1 MQHLASTLAFGQLT
15 PDGVLDALESVGLRG
30 DGRILQLNSYENR
43 VFQVMLEEGQA
54 VVAKFYRPGRWS
66 DEQILEEH
74 DFSLELAAAEVPVMA
89 PMPLTLSP
97 HAGRPGQTSRLTG
110 RHSSLLHWSDGP
122 HAHRVSVS
130 AFLGGRDPNVET
142 DADWQRLGRLMG
154 RVHAVGKGG
163 QGGRAHRFEHRLSLE
178 PALAQKAIDTLLSL
192 DVVDLS
198 LRSRWEAV
206 ARLAADH
213 IAQAFERVSPIETLR
228 LHGDAHRGNLLE
240 RHGALHLVDLDDAC
254 NGPAMQ
260 DLWLFLDGQDRRSAQ
275 HQLDLLLSGY
285 EDFVPF
291 DDRERALIEPLR
303 TLRVLR
309 HSAWIA
315 QRWEDPAFAQ
325 AFPSF
330 GSPSH
335 WADQLTQLEEQ
346 IERMG

>member
-1 MQHLASTLAFGQLT
+1 MSDLARPLNSTLAFGHLT

-43 VFQVMLEEGQA
+43 VFQVMLEDGRA

-66 DEQILEEH
+66 DAQILQEH
-74 DFSLELAAAEVPVMA
+74 DFCLELAAAEVPVMA
-89 PMPLTLSP
+89 PLPLELSLER
-97 HAGRPGQTSRLTG
+97 ARPGQSSRLEGAQQT
-110 RHSSLLHWSDGP
+110 LLHWSDGT

-130 AFLGGRDPNVET
+130 AYLGGRDPHVES
-142 DADWQRLGRLMG
+142 DADWVRLGRLMG
-154 RVHAVGKGG
+154 RVHAVGRK
-163 QGGRAHRFEHRLSLE
+163 RRFEHRLKLQGS
-178 PALAQKAIDTLLSL
+178 LAQAAIDTLLAL

-206 ARLAADH
+206 ARDAAS
-213 IAQAFERVSPIETLR
+213 AVARAFEQGPQLQTIR

-240 RHGALHLVDLDDAC
+240 RDGALHLVDLDDAAQ
-254 NGPAMQ
+254 GPAVQ
-260 DLWLFLDGQDRRSAQ
+260 DLWLFLDGQDSRSAQ
-275 HQLDLLLSGY
+275 HQLHLLLSGY
-285 EDFVPF
+285 EEFMDF
-291 DDRERALIEPLR
+291 DDGERRLIEPLR

-335 WADQLTQLEEQ
+335 WADQLTQLQEQ
-346 IERMG
+346 MERMGA